1 MKKIIWTDHVRNE
14 DVEVL
19 HGDEEEINT
28 LQTIKKEKLIGL
40 VTSCLGTVF

>member
-1 MKKIIWTDHVRNE
+1 MDKINWTDHVRNE
-14 DVEVL
+14 DAEVL
-19 HGDEEEINT
+19 HGEEKEINT